1 MKRNTVLPAIFAAM
15 VAILFNI
22 SGGYSASR
30 IDVPSLQASST
41 APEAVAALPEIET
54 VEPAAPSRVP
64 ETPKEIFETPTAS
77 AEESMPDGNLPAR
90 LIIPS
95 IGLDVPIEYVG
106 INEKGE
112 MAVPDG
118 KTNNVGWYQYGTI
131 PGETGSAVLAAHV
144 YAAFSKLDRVTAGND
159 IYIQTKNGL
168 RLRFRAADTTT
179 YLLENVSGDAL
190 FNQNDAKRLNLIT
203 CAGNYVPERNTYDHR
218 LIVRAVLVE

>member
-1 MKRNTVLPAIFAAM
+1 MKRKIAFSAIFAAM
-15 VAILFNI
+15 VAILFNS
-22 SGGYSASR
+22 SGGPSTSAVLSP
-30 IDVPSLQASST
+30 DVPSAQATST
-41 APEAVAALPEIET
+41 ENGSVVALPEIEA
-54 VEPAAPSRVP
+54 VEPTAPSRIA
-64 ETPKEIFETPTAS
+64 ETFETPAV
-77 AEESMPDGNLPAR
+77 AAQESIVDGNKPAR
-90 LIIPS
+90 LIVPS

-144 YAAFSKLDRVTAGND
+144 YAAFSKLDRVTPGND
-159 IYIQTKNGL
+159 IYIQTKNGS
-168 RLRFRAADTTT
+168 RLHFRAADVTT

-203 CAGNYVPERNTYDHR
+203 CSGNYVPERETYDNR